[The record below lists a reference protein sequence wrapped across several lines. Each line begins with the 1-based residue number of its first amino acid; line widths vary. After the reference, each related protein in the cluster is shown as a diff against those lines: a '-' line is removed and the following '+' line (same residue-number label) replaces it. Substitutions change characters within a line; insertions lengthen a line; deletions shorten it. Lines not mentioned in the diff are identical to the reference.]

1 VDIHVTRARICK
13 RLRSTGID
21 SLEWTPPAYVLCV
34 HDSLILDFYKGT
46 SLFRKN
52 KYAIPSIIFVAG
64 ARQWAHV
71 FRIPEP
77 EFLNFSGAQE

>member
-1 VDIHVTRARICK
+1 ME
-13 RLRSTGID
+13 ST
-21 SLEWTPPAYVLCV
+21 LPAYVLCV
-34 HDSLILDFYKGT
+34 HDSLILDFYKGGPCT

-52 KYAIPSIIFVAG
+52 KYAIPSNIFDAG

-77 EFLNFSGAQE
+77 EFLNF